1 MDIRFLQ
8 NIWNFSNS
16 IDYLD
21 QQKDHGFI
29 STTIIKTRL
38 MFNRYYLSAS
48 HDGMLSYIAQLVQ
61 NLKAQSTNGS
71 SETIFQTSGTILC
84 A

>member
-1 MDIRFLQ
+1 M
-8 NIWNFSNS
+8 FSNC

-21 QQKDHGFI
+21 RQKDHGFI

-38 MFNRYYLSAS
+38 MFNRHSAS
-48 HDGMLSYIAQLVQ
+48 HDGMLLYIAQLVQ

>member
-1 MDIRFLQ
+1 M
-8 NIWNFSNS
+8 FSNC

-21 QQKDHGFI
+21 KQKDHGFI

-38 MFNRYYLSAS
+38 MFNRHSAS

-61 NLKAQSTNGS
+61 NLQAQSTNGPGPLNIAFRS
-71 SETIFQTSGTILC
+71 DMPITFFISDFTT
-84 A
+84 

>member
-1 MDIRFLQ
+1 
-8 NIWNFSNS
+8 
-16 IDYLD
+16 
-21 QQKDHGFI
+21 
-29 STTIIKTRL
+29 

>member
-1 MDIRFLQ
+1 M
-8 NIWNFSNS
+8 FSNC

-21 QQKDHGFI
+21 KQKDHGLI

-38 MFNRYYLSAS
+38 MFNRHSAS